1 MIIASRLRCILGG
14 ITLFIFSCTTDNPVI
29 APDLP
34 KLLSGI
40 TSIPEVSTPFME
52 GVYEVVKGQQR
63 FGETIVVKWYGRKLS
78 LLSKNCYAVLL
89 NTGLKDSTIVMQGF
103 WRAPTSDGTGITNF
117 FIAKSEGARNILKS
131 TPTTS
136 ITMRGEF
143 GFGNSPPNAEVE
155 FKYLRPFSAA
165 VKAKDFFIIA
175 HRGGG
180 RTSDRLPVSEN
191 SIPMVGYAEYLGSNA
206 IEVDIRLTKDKIPI
220 LYHDEDINIRLTTK
234 GPLNGPI
241 SNFTMDQ
248 LSTFVRL
255 IRGEKIPKLD
265 DVLDY
270 VVDSTR
276 LEFVWLDMKESTEA
290 LNLVIPI
297 QDRIL
302 KKAQSKGRKLSLLV
316 GVPTQDVLNGLK
328 DISNFQSIPSLC
340 EISPETAREL
350 NSKAWAPR
358 WTLGT
363 QNDLVA
369 QVQTEGRKVFCW
381 TIDSPDYIR
390 TFIEEG
396 IFDGLLSNYPST
408 VAYYHYIK
416 E

>member
-1 MIIASRLRCILGG
+1 MKKTKPIFHILSWLA
-14 ITLFIFSCTTDNPVI
+14 LFVFSCTTENPVI
-29 APDLP
+29 VPDLP
-34 KLLSGI
+34 RPVSGV
-40 TSIPEVSTPFME
+40 TPIPETSTRIME

-63 FGETIVVKWYGRKLS
+63 FGETVVVKWYGKKLS
-78 LLSKNCYAVLL
+78 LLSKNCYGVLL
-89 NTGLKDSTIVMQGF
+89 NTGYKDSTILMQGF
-103 WRAPTSDGTGITNF
+103 WRIPTSDGTGIVNF
-117 FIAKSEGARNILKS
+117 SIAKLEGARNILKAA
-131 TPTTS
+131 PTTS
-136 ITMRGEF
+136 ITIKGEF
-143 GFGNSPPNAEVE
+143 GTGNSSPSSNAE
-155 FKYLRPFSAA
+155 FKYLRPFSTS

-191 SIPMVGYAEYLGSNA
+191 SIPMIGYTEYLGSNGVE
-206 IEVDIRLTKDKIPI
+206 IDIRLTKDKVPV
-220 LYHDEDINIRLTTK
+220 LYHDEDINIRLTIK

-241 SNFTMDQ
+241 NNFTLDQ

-255 IRGEKIPKLD
+255 IRGEKIPKLED
-265 DVLDY
+265 ALDY

-297 QDRIL
+297 QDRII
-302 KKAQSKGRKLSLLV
+302 KKALSKGRKLSLFV
-316 GVPTQDVLNGLK
+316 GIPTEDVLNGFK
-328 DISNFQSIPSLC
+328 SISNHQSVPSLC

-369 QVQTEGRKVFCW
+369 QVQSEGRKVFCW
-381 TIDSPDYIR
+381 TIDSPDYIK
-390 TFIEEG
+390 TFSEEG